1 MKKILTITCHKVYN
15 HGATI
20 QQIALLNYLKSL
32 GYDAKTINYKPF
44 YFQSHYN
51 IWLVSPKYRNNFF
64 LKFLFLIVKLPA
76 RINSLK
82 RKKNFD
88 LFEKKHLDMLPQEYF
103 NNDDL
108 KNNFPIADAYICGS
122 DQIWNA
128 VFDNGKDLA
137 FYLDFVPDNK
147 TKISYAPS
155 FATESILKPHEIF
168 IKNKIARI
176 NHISVRE
183 TSGLKILENIGIENA
198 VQVMDPVFLLPSDYW
213 IANFVKPINEDFIF
227 IYDFDGNPHI
237 KMMAQEL
244 ALKHGL
250 KIYTINES
258 IKYAHKNFA
267 FEAPDVFL
275 SLVSNAKYVLT
286 NSFHAVAFSLIFNKK
301 FYVFNRSQKINTRMQ
316 DLLQLVQLPEILWNK
331 NKENDINTIDF
342 NYNTINKILED
353 KIVFSKQFLTNAL
366 KDI

>member
-44 YFQSHYN
+44 YFLTHYN
-51 IWLVSPKYRNNFF
+51 IWLVSPKYNNNFL
-64 LKFLFLIVKLPA
+64 LKFLYLITKLPA
-76 RINSLK
+76 RINGLK

-88 LFEKKHLDMLPQEYF
+88 KFEKKHLEILPQEYF

-108 KNNFPIADAYICGS
+108 KNNLPIADAYICGS

-128 VFDNGKDLA
+128 VFDNGKDPA

-155 FATESILKPHEIF
+155 FATESILKPQQIF
-168 IKNKIARI
+168 IKNKISRI
-176 NHISVRE
+176 NYISVRE
-183 TSGLKILENIGIENA
+183 TSGLKILENIGIEKA
-198 VQVMDPVFLLPSDYW
+198 VQVLDPVFLLPSEYW
-213 IANFVKPINEDFIF
+213 MTNFVKPIKENFIF
-227 IYDFDGNPHI
+227 IYDFDENLQI
-237 KMMAQEL
+237 KKMAQEL
-244 ALKHGL
+244 AIKHGL

-275 SLVSNAKYVLT
+275 SLVNNAKYVLT

-301 FYVFNRSQKINTRMQ
+301 FYVFNRSEEINTRMQ
-316 DLLQLVQLPEILWNK
+316 DLLQLVEMPEILWNK
-331 NKENDINTIDF
+331 NKENDIDTIDF
-342 NYNTINKILED
+342 NYNNINKILED
-353 KIVFSKQFLTNAL
+353 KIRFSKQFLTNAL
-366 KDI
+366 NDI